1 MEEKLP
7 KNKEILLISV
17 GATPQVVTETLW
29 YYTYNEVREFD
40 KIVLVTTSMGKNNIH
55 KELYK
60 NKRLESLETA
70 LSKPE
75 GHFKIPD
82 ENIITLKDSEGNEL
96 DDIRTSNDSEDMA
109 SHVFEI
115 LKDLTQDQNSRL
127 TIVIAGGRKTMP
139 AILALAS
146 SFYGREQDEM
156 VHVLINDELFWSDWF
171 FPDDPNDP
179 KQKIEISQ
187 LPFLRLKNYTTGI
200 NADSPLDALSIA
212 QTRLNE
218 LAPLTNVTID
228 KNMITVGDQT
238 FKLPPAE
245 MQLWRYMAR
254 KKIEQC
260 VREDLEFCGMCSECF
275 STHAELID
283 EFDGKIANEYF
294 QIVKNGS
301 QAWDNRKEGLGK
313 RDYLDTEM
321 RVRELKSKLKKN
333 IRLRIADLR
342 IYHSLQVTEAP
353 FQENGSEIANGISI
367 DKNVI
372 MIKNNNVAR

>member
-1 MEEKLP
+1 MGKKSN
-7 KNKEILLISV
+7 KNIEILVISV

-40 KIVLVTTSMGKNNIH
+40 RIILVTTSTGKSNIH
-55 KELYK
+55 KELHR
-60 NKRLESLETA
+60 NKRLRDLESA

-75 GHFKIPD
+75 GHFRIAD

-96 DDIRTSNDSEDMA
+96 DDIRTSKDSEDMA

-115 LKDLTQDQNSRL
+115 LRDLTQDQNSRL

-139 AILALAS
+139 AVLALAS

-156 VHVLINDELFWSDWF
+156 IHVLVNEELFWTDWF
-171 FPDDPNDP
+171 FPDNPNDP
-179 KQKIEISQ
+179 KQKIEVSQ

-200 NADSPLDALSIA
+200 NPGSPLDALSIA

-218 LAPLTNVTID
+218 LAPLTNVSID
-228 KNMITVGDQT
+228 KNVITVGDKS

-260 VREDLEFCGMCSECF
+260 VREDLEFCGTCSECF

-283 EFDGKIANEYF
+283 EFDGKIADEYF

-313 RDYLDTEM
+313 RDYLDTEI

-333 IRLRIADLR
+333 IRLRITDPR

-353 FQENGSEIANGISI
+353 SKGNGLEAANGISI

>member
-1 MEEKLP
+1 M
-7 KNKEILLISV
+7 
-17 GATPQVVTETLW
+17 
-29 YYTYNEVREFD
+29 
-40 KIVLVTTSMGKNNIH
+40 
-55 KELYK
+55 
-60 NKRLESLETA
+60 
-70 LSKPE
+70 
-75 GHFKIPD
+75 
-82 ENIITLKDSEGNEL
+82 
-96 DDIRTSNDSEDMA
+96 
-109 SHVFEI
+109 
-115 LKDLTQDQNSRL
+115 
-127 TIVIAGGRKTMP
+127 
-139 AILALAS
+139 
-146 SFYGREQDEM
+146 
-156 VHVLINDELFWSDWF
+156 INDELFWSDWF

-228 KNMITVGDQT
+228 KNMITVGDET

-313 RDYLDTEM
+313 RDYFDKEM
-321 RVRELKSKLKKN
+321 RIRELKSKLKKK
-333 IRLRIADLR
+333 
-342 IYHSLQVTEAP
+342 QT
-353 FQENGSEIANGISI
+353 
-367 DKNVI
+367 
-372 MIKNNNVAR
+372 